1 MALRVPQTFLRFDTE
16 TLDAAR
22 VYVDLFP
29 NSLLGEGGW
38 TGVAAPR
45 AADHLLLA
53 LTT

>member
-16 TLDAAR
+16 TLGAAR
-22 VYVDLFP
+22 VYVGLFP

-45 AADHLLLA
+45 TIYCSL
-53 LTT
+53 